1 MTIETALD
9 RIKKLLAHSESAR
22 GLGSVAE
29 AEAFAA
35 KAADI
40 ALQHKL
46 SLDAI
51 EFADEEAADP
61 IGKELVN
68 TAELKGDK
76 RTRNRSAWQQELL
89 AVLARNNS
97 CRIVVMTGSKTCYLI
112 GSSADREIVKYL
124 YAVLAREAERLAR
137 RGGWS
142 KRDFLL
148 GFVRGV
154 SEKLYAQRKSTLAEA
169 GSTALVRV
177 EQHDL
182 AVERWMRESLNLRAS
197 AGLGG
202 ARDGASYHA
211 GKAAGANANL
221 NGGLAGGT
229 VSRAS
234 SMRLTA

>member
-1 MTIETALD
+1 MTTIETALD

-51 EFADEEAADP
+51 EFADEAAADP
-61 IGKELVN
+61 IDKELVN

-112 GSSADREIVKYL
+112 GSGADREIVKYL
-124 YAVLAREAERLAR
+124 YAVLAREGERLSR
-137 RGGWS
+137 GWS

-177 EQHDL
+177 EQHDK
-182 AVERWMRESLNLRAS
+182 AVERWMYESLNLRAS
-197 AGLGG
+197 AGLGN
-202 ARDGASYHA
+202 ARDGASYGA
-211 GKAAGANANL
+211 GKRAGLNANT
-221 NGGLAGGT
+221 NSGLGGGT
-229 VSRAS
+229 TDRAS